1 MVISGRG
8 GGVCLLSW
16 GCLSLILVGSAFGLG
31 DRSVCL
37 WSHGGCL
44 PLVRGG
50 GTLCLWYRG
59 SASGLGVSASGP
71 RGGGCPPLVSGG
83 LLVQAGISASNPRR
97 CLPLVLG
104 GVCLGV
110 PGAGVCLWVDTN
122 LGRHP
127 WADTPLG
134 RQPLPIAC
142 LGSHPAHCM
151 LGSQPSPP
159 GTEFLTHACENIT
172 FLQLRLRAVKIKNVS
187 WLPLRL

>member
-16 GCLSLILVGSAFGLG
+16 GCLSLILMGSASGLG

-37 WSHGGCL
+37 WSQGVSASG
-44 PLVRGG
+44 PGA
-50 GTLCLWYRG
+50 TLCLWYRG
-59 SASGLGVSASGP
+59 SVSGLGVSASGP
-71 RGGGCPPLVSGG
+71 RGGGCLLLVSGG
-83 LLVQAGISASNPRR
+83 LLVQAGISASSPRG

-127 WADTPLG
+127 WADTPWADTPWADNPLG

-142 LGSHPAHCM
+142 LDTHPAHCM
-151 LGSQPSPP
+151 LGSQPSP
-159 GTEFLTHACENIT
+159 GQNSWHTL
-172 FLQLRLRAVKIKNVS
+172 VKT
-187 WLPLRL
+187 LPSCNCGCGR